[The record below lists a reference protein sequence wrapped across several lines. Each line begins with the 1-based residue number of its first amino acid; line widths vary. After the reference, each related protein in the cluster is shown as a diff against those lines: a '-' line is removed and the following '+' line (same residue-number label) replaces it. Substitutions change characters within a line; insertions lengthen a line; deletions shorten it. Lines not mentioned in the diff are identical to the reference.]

1 MATSCPVCERHAETT
16 FRVSGMD
23 CHEEVSLLERQLN
36 RLPGVH
42 GLSADVMGQRMRVLH
57 DLSRLPAS
65 AIAAAVAETGMRAWV
80 DQDEA
85 GPVRDEESRLRL
97 WSVGVSGAALA
108 VGAAAQV
115 AGFDRRLVVVAL
127 GIAVAAG
134 ALTVLPRAWR
144 AARARALDI
153 NVLMTVAVTGA
164 ILIGEWV
171 EAATVVFLFAVAQL
185 LETRSMDR
193 ARRAIRTLMDLAP
206 AEVTV
211 RRHGHEHRV
220 AVDRVEVGEVIVVRP
235 GEKIALDGEVVGGE
249 SDVNQAPVTGESM
262 PVLRQ
267 PGDQVF
273 AGSINGHAALQVR
286 VTHLGRDSTIARII
300 HLVERAQAQR
310 APAQAFVDRFARYY
324 TPAVLV
330 MAALVA
336 TVPPIA
342 LAQPFE
348 EWVYRALVLLV
359 ISCPCAL
366 VISTPVSIVSAL
378 AAAAREGVLV
388 KGGVHLERV
397 GSLRCVAFDKTGTL
411 TNGRPVVHEVVPVG
425 AVSAADVLGLAA
437 SVESHSEHPI
447 GHAIVR
453 HARGRG
459 VPMTTPDRF
468 CALPGR
474 GAEASIAGSPL
485 LLGSHRLFEER
496 GLCTDAV
503 HERLE
508 ALAARGETAVML
520 GAAGEIVGVIGVAD
534 QLREGAG
541 EAVERLRAAGIEHIV
556 MLTGDH
562 EATARAI
569 ARQAGITEFR
579 AGLLP
584 EDKVAAVEELRR
596 RYGGVLMVGD
606 GVNDAP
612 ALAASD
618 VGVAMGAA
626 GSHAALET
634 ADVALMADDL
644 GKVSFLV
651 RLSRATVGNIKAN
664 IAFSLALKGAFLAL
678 AVAGVATLWMAV
690 LADMGASMIVIA
702 NGLRLLKVRA

>member
-1 MATSCPVCERHAETT
+1 MATSCPMCEHHAETT

-23 CHEEVSLLERQLN
+23 CHEEVALLERQLT

-80 DQDEA
+80 DHDEGAPA
-85 GPVRDEESRLRL
+85 GDAESRLRL
-97 WSVGVSGAALA
+97 WSVAASGAALVA
-108 VGAAAQV
+108 GAAAQV
-115 AGFDRRLVVVAL
+115 AGLDRAIVVLAL
-127 GIAVAAG
+127 GVAVAAG
-134 ALTVLPRAWR
+134 AVTVLPRAWR
-144 AARARALDI
+144 SARARSLDI
-153 NVLMTVAVTGA
+153 NVLMTVAVVGA
-164 ILIGEWV
+164 MVIGEWV
-171 EAATVVFLFAVAQL
+171 EAATVVFLFALAQL

-206 AEVTV
+206 ADVLV

-220 AVDRVEVGEVIVVRP
+220 EVDRVEVGEIIVVRP
-235 GEKIALDGEVVGGE
+235 GEKIALDGEVVAGE

-324 TPAVLV
+324 TPAVLA

-336 TVPPIA
+336 VVPPLA

-378 AAAAREGVLV
+378 ATAARHGVLV
-388 KGGVHLERV
+388 KGGVHLERA
-397 GSLRCVAFDKTGTL
+397 GTLRCVAFDKTGTL
-411 TNGRPVVHEVVPVG
+411 TVGRPEVRDIVPIG
-425 AVSAADVLGLAA
+425 AMSHDEVLGLAA

-447 GHAIVR
+447 GQAIVR
-453 HARGRG
+453 HARNRG
-459 VPMTTPDRF
+459 VSVSAPDRF
-468 CALPGR
+468 HALPGR
-474 GAEASIAGSPL
+474 GAEASLDGAAL

-496 GLCTDAV
+496 GLCTPGV

-508 ALAARGETAVML
+508 ALASRGETAVML
-520 GAAGEIVGVIGVAD
+520 GARGEIVAVIGMAD
-534 QLREGAG
+534 QLRDGVG
-541 EAVERLRAAGIEHIV
+541 QAVERLRAQGVEHVV

-569 ARQAGITEFR
+569 ARDAGITELR

-651 RLSRATVGNIKAN
+651 RLSRATVNNIKVN
-664 IAFSLALKGAFLAL
+664 IGFSLALKAAFLAL
-678 AVAGVATLWMAV
+678 AVAGAATLWMAV

-702 NGLRLLKVRA
+702 NGLRLLKVKP

>member
-1 MATSCPVCERHAETT
+1 MAASCPMCEQHAETI

-23 CHEEVSLLERQLN
+23 CHEEVALLERQLN

-42 GLSADVMGQRMRVLH
+42 GLSADVMGQQMRVLH

-80 DQDEA
+80 DHDEA
-85 GPVRDEESRLRL
+85 GPVRDEGTRWRL
-97 WSVGVSGAALA
+97 WSVTLSGAALV
-108 VGAAAQV
+108 VGAAVQV
-115 AGFDRRLVVVAL
+115 AGIDRRLAMLAL
-127 GIAVAAG
+127 ALAIASG
-134 ALTVLPRAWR
+134 AVTVLPRAWR
-144 AARARALDI
+144 AARALSLDI

-171 EAATVVFLFAVAQL
+171 EGATVVFLFALAQL

-206 AEVTV
+206 ADVTV

-220 AVDRVEVGEVIVVRP
+220 PVDRVEIGEVIVVRP
-235 GEKIALDGEVVGGE
+235 GEKIALDGEVVAGE

-336 TVPPIA
+336 TVPPVA
-342 LAQPFE
+342 LAQPFDA
-348 EWVYRALVLLV
+348 WIYRALVLLV

-397 GSLRCVAFDKTGTL
+397 GSIRCIAFDKTGTL
-411 TNGRPVVHEVVPVG
+411 TNGRPEVHEVVPVG
-425 AVSAADVLGLAA
+425 GISGRDVLSLAA

-453 HARGRG
+453 HARERG
-459 VPMTTPDRF
+459 VELTVPDRF
-468 CALPGR
+468 HALPGR
-474 GAEASIAGSPL
+474 GAEASVDGAVL

-496 GLCTDAV
+496 GLCNDAV
-503 HERLE
+503 HDRLE
-508 ALAARGETAVML
+508 ALAARGQTAVL
-520 GAAGEIVGVIGVAD
+520 LAAGGDIVGVIGVAD
-534 QLREGAG
+534 QLRAG
-541 EAVERLRAAGIEHIV
+541 VGGAVERLRAAGIEHIV

-569 ARQAGITEFR
+569 AREAGITELR

-584 EDKVAAVEELRR
+584 EDKVTAVQELRR
-596 RYGGVLMVGD
+596 QYGGILMVGD

-644 GKVSFLV
+644 GKVPFLV
-651 RLSRATVGNIKAN
+651 RLSRATVRNIKTN
-664 IAFSLALKGAFLAL
+664 IAFSLALKAAFLAL
-678 AVAGVATLWMAV
+678 AVAGTATLWMAV
-690 LADMGASMIVIA
+690 LADMGASMVVIA

>member
-1 MATSCPVCERHAETT
+1 MCERHAETT

-23 CHEEVSLLERQLN
+23 CHEEVALLERQLT

-57 DLSRLPAS
+57 DVARLPAS

-80 DQDEA
+80 DHDEG

-108 VGAAAQV
+108 VGAAAQL
-115 AGFDRRLVVVAL
+115 AGLDRSLVIL
-127 GIAVAAG
+127 SLAVAVASG
-134 ALTVLPRAWR
+134 AVTVLPRAWR
-144 AARARALDI
+144 AARAGSLDI

-164 ILIGEWV
+164 MLIGEWV
-171 EAATVVFLFAVAQL
+171 EAATVVFLFALAQL

-220 AVDRVEVGEVIVVRP
+220 RVDDVAVGEVILVRP
-235 GEKIALDGEVVGGE
+235 GEKIALDGEVVSGE

-336 TVPPIA
+336 VIPPLV
-342 LAQPFE
+342 LAQPFAD
-348 EWVYRALVLLV
+348 WVYRALVLLV

-378 AAAAREGVLV
+378 ATAARHGVLV

-397 GSLRCVAFDKTGTL
+397 GTLRCVAFDKTGTL
-411 TNGRPVVHEVVPVG
+411 TRGRPEVRHVVPLG
-425 AVSAADVLGLAA
+425 SRRADDVLGLAA

-453 HARGRG
+453 HARDRG
-459 VPMTTPDRF
+459 LAPVSPDRF
-468 CALPGR
+468 HALPGR
-474 GAEASIAGSPL
+474 GAEASIGGTSL
-485 LLGSHRLFEER
+485 LLGSHRLVEER
-496 GLCTDAV
+496 GLCTPDV
-503 HERLE
+503 HARLE
-508 ALAARGETAVML
+508 ALASRGETAVL
-520 GAAGEIVGVIGVAD
+520 LAAEGEVVGVIGVAD
-534 QLREGAG
+534 QLRDGVSA
-541 EAVERLRAAGIEHIV
+541 AVERLRAEGVEHVV

-569 ARQAGITEFR
+569 AREAGITELR
-579 AGLLP
+579 ASLLP
-584 EDKVAAVEELRR
+584 EDKVTAVEELRR

-644 GKVSFLV
+644 GKVPFLV
-651 RLSRATVGNIKAN
+651 RLSRATVRNIKTN
-664 IAFSLALKGAFLAL
+664 IAFSLALKAAFLAL
-678 AVAGVATLWMAV
+678 AVAGLATLWMAV

-702 NGLRLLKVRA
+702 NGLRLLKVQP

>member
-1 MATSCPVCERHAETT
+1 
-16 FRVSGMD
+16 
-23 CHEEVSLLERQLN
+23 
-36 RLPGVH
+36 
-42 GLSADVMGQRMRVLH
+42 VLA
-57 DLSRLPAS
+57 LAL
-65 AIAAAVAETGMRAWV
+65 AI
-80 DQDEA
+80 
-85 GPVRDEESRLRL
+85 S
-97 WSVGVSGAALA
+97 SGA
-108 VGAAAQV
+108 V
-115 AGFDRRLVVVAL
+115 
-127 GIAVAAG
+127 
-134 ALTVLPRAWR
+134 TVLPRAWR
-144 AARARALDI
+144 AARALSLDI

-171 EAATVVFLFAVAQL
+171 EGATVVFLFALAQL

-206 AEVTV
+206 ADVTV

-220 AVDRVEVGEVIVVRP
+220 PVDRVEIGEVIVVRP
-235 GEKIALDGEVVGGE
+235 GEKIALDGEVVAGE

-336 TVPPIA
+336 TVPPVA
-342 LAQPFE
+342 LAQPFDA
-348 EWVYRALVLLV
+348 WIYRALVLLV

-397 GSLRCVAFDKTGTL
+397 GSIRCIAFDKTGTL
-411 TNGRPVVHEVVPVG
+411 TNGRPEVHEVVPVG
-425 AVSAADVLGLAA
+425 GISGRDVLSLAA

-453 HARGRG
+453 HARERG
-459 VPMTTPDRF
+459 VELTVPDRF
-468 CALPGR
+468 HALPGR
-474 GAEASIAGSPL
+474 GAEASVDGAVL

-496 GLCTDAV
+496 GLCNDAV
-503 HERLE
+503 HDRLE
-508 ALAARGETAVML
+508 ALAARGQTAVL
-520 GAAGEIVGVIGVAD
+520 LAAGGDIVGVIGVAD
-534 QLREGAG
+534 QLRAG
-541 EAVERLRAAGIEHIV
+541 VGGAVERLRAAGIEHIV

-569 ARQAGITEFR
+569 AREAGITELR

-584 EDKVAAVEELRR
+584 EDKVTAVQELRR
-596 RYGGVLMVGD
+596 QYGGILMVGD

-644 GKVSFLV
+644 GKVPFLV
-651 RLSRATVGNIKAN
+651 RLSRATVRNIKTN
-664 IAFSLALKGAFLAL
+664 IAFSLALKAAFLAL
-678 AVAGVATLWMAV
+678 AVAGTATLWMAV
-690 LADMGASMIVIA
+690 LADMGASMVVIA

>member
-1 MATSCPVCERHAETT
+1 MAASCPMCEQHAETI

-23 CHEEVSLLERQLN
+23 CHEEVALLERQLN

-42 GLSADVMGQRMRVLH
+42 GLSADVMGQQMRVLH

-80 DQDEA
+80 DHDEA
-85 GPVRDEESRLRL
+85 GPVRDEGTRWRL
-97 WSVGVSGAALA
+97 WSVTLSGAALV
-108 VGAAAQV
+108 VGAAVQV
-115 AGFDRRLVVVAL
+115 AGIDRRLAMLAL
-127 GIAVAAG
+127 ALAIASG
-134 ALTVLPRAWR
+134 AVTVLPRAWR
-144 AARARALDI
+144 AARALSLDI

-171 EAATVVFLFAVAQL
+171 EGATVVFLFALAQL

-206 AEVTV
+206 ADVTV

-220 AVDRVEVGEVIVVRP
+220 PVDRVEIGEVIVVRP
-235 GEKIALDGEVVGGE
+235 GEKIALDGEVVAGE

-336 TVPPIA
+336 TVPPVA
-342 LAQPFE
+342 LAQPFDA
-348 EWVYRALVLLV
+348 WIYRALVLLV

-397 GSLRCVAFDKTGTL
+397 GSIRCIAFDKTGTL
-411 TNGRPVVHEVVPVG
+411 TNGRPEVHEVVPVG
-425 AVSAADVLGLAA
+425 GISGRDVLSLAA

-453 HARGRG
+453 HARERG
-459 VPMTTPDRF
+459 VELTVPDRF
-468 CALPGR
+468 HALPGR
-474 GAEASIAGSPL
+474 GAEASVDGAVL

-496 GLCTDAV
+496 GLCNDAV
-503 HERLE
+503 HDRLE
-508 ALAARGETAVML
+508 ALAARGQTAVL
-520 GAAGEIVGVIGVAD
+520 LAAGGDIVGVIGVAD
-534 QLREGAG
+534 QLRAG
-541 EAVERLRAAGIEHIV
+541 VGGAVERLRAAGIEHIV

-569 ARQAGITEFR
+569 AREAGITELR

-584 EDKVAAVEELRR
+584 EDKVTAVQELRR
-596 RYGGVLMVGD
+596 QYGGILMVGD

-644 GKVSFLV
+644 GKVPFLV
-651 RLSRATVGNIKAN
+651 RLSRATVRNIKTN
-664 IAFSLALKGAFLAL
+664 IAFSLALKVAFLAL
-678 AVAGVATLWMAV
+678 AVAGTATLWMAV
-690 LADMGASMIVIA
+690 LADMGASMVVIA